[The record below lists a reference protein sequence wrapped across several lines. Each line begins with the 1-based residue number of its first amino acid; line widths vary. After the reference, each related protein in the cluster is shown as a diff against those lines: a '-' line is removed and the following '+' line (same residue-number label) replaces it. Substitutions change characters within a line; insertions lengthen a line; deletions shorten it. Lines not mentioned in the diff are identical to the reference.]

1 MTLKEL
7 KNHLQNNDVLIFTNP
22 NGEIIPLHFH
32 VTELGLNTRH
42 FIDCGTDIHT
52 ENYACFQIWVA
63 NDTDHRLSP
72 SKFLK
77 IIDQSRIVLGDIDFE
92 IEVEYQTDTIGR
104 YGLNYDNGK
113 FQLTIKQTDCL
124 AKEKC
129 GIPTE
134 KKKISLVSLG
144 QNNDASCCT
153 PGGGCC

>member
-1 MTLKEL
+1 MTLNEL
-7 KNHLQNNDVLIFTNP
+7 KNHLQNLEVLNFTTP
-22 NGEIIPLHFH
+22 NGQIIPVHFH

-52 ENYACFQIWVA
+52 ETFACFQIWVA
-63 NDTDHRLSP
+63 GDVDHRLSP
-72 SKFLK
+72 AKFIT
-77 IIDQSRIVLGDIDFE
+77 IIDQSRIVLGDTNPE

-104 YGLNYDNGK
+104 YGLSYSNGT
-113 FQLTIKQTDCL
+113 FQLTAKQTDCL

-129 GIPTE
+129 GIPVE

-144 QNNDASCCT
+144 QETEASCFT